1 MWNEKYNNRYR
12 QDYYKMNREEILE
25 NNKEYRKKTIKD
37 MENEIDELYKRI
49 ANLKII
55 IEAKDL
61 YIEDLRK
68 LINELKTDQKNINI

>member
-1 MWNEKYNNRYR
+1 MKLMGNEKYNKKYR
-12 QDYYKMNREEILE
+12 KDYYKAHREEKIE
-25 NNKEYRKKTIKD
+25 YNKLYRKKTTKE
-37 MENEIDELYKRI
+37 MESEIDELYKRI

-68 LINELKTDQKNINI
+68 LINKLKKE

>member
-68 LINELKTDQKNINI
+68 LINKLKKE

>member
-1 MWNEKYNNRYR
+1 
-12 QDYYKMNREEILE
+12 MNREEILE
-25 NNKEYRKKTIKD
+25 NSKEYRKKTVKE

>member
-1 MWNEKYNNRYR
+1 
-12 QDYYKMNREEILE
+12 MNREEILE

-68 LINELKTDQKNINI
+68 LINKLKKE